1 MNLSL
6 KTNLFTVSQL
16 SKEVSVVYVYKVSA
30 SSIVQHSIQR
40 LTMIDYDY
48 NWANFCTRATL
59 NAFPLLTYLFCIL

>member
-6 KTNLFTVSQL
+6 KTNLFTMSQL

-40 LTMIDYDY
+40 LTMIDY